1 MNLSGTVL
9 TGRTIDMRLLALT
22 FSLLAIAVGASGLG
36 DKQQFANS
44 ELSFDEFTEQSLLWA
59 PYRSNCYFGIRP
71 RNVNQSPLML
81 GIMWFDNSDAS
92 GLSRMRHFVEQG
104 DKLQK
109 YGWEVYDPRV
119 GGKEVIIDDANN
131 LNLTI
136 YFTKSHNGQNW
147 AVRVHGQP
155 LDAERRSSASVVV
168 YFNQNGQDGQSTVK
182 KIGDSGEGKM
192 TFYGISKELGEYQL
206 TVRDNFGSYFS
217 DPKLPTME
225 IVPGCDS
232 SKTSHLSLTI
242 PDNNIWM
249 ARDVFLSI
257 LSDSV
262 KKIVEERGADAV
274 NPSLFPSTFT
284 IRNLYDFPGGNFH
297 YLQKSFDNS
306 DPEGFE
312 FDVIYNALDA
322 KEKISSTQ
330 DVTTL
335 ITRTMNHVETKFDEL
350 FALEPKGKKYHSFA
364 LETLSN
370 LLGGIGYFHGTQ
382 LVDRVTIF
390 DDEQFEEVKLQH
402 AAEEGP
408 LSLFTSVPSRAF
420 FPRGFYWDE
429 GFHLLQ
435 IMEYDFDLAFVICS
449 SWFDLIEDD
458 SGWIAREVILGDEA
472 RSKVPEEFRVQN
484 PNIANPPT
492 LLLAFSEMLSRAIQ
506 SQENAALEYPGPV
519 DDESTP
525 DGQTNQL
532 EKNPD
537 LLLTYAKRIYPKLLK
552 HYNWFK
558 SSQKGLIEEYEEILE
573 EEGILEQIHQEEAY
587 AWRGRTINHC
597 LPSGM
602 DDYPRPQPPD
612 VVELNVDALAW
623 VGIMTRS
630 MKQIAHVLDLQEDEE
645 EYERIEKNIIEN
657 LDLLH
662 WSEENG
668 CYCDVTID
676 NLEDTRAF
684 VCHEGYISLLPFALK
699 LMPLN
704 SPKLS
709 QTLSLMSDPEGIF
722 SEYGLLSLSRKDEYF
737 GTAENYWRGPIWLNI
752 NYLCLDALKHYYP
765 IVLSDTARELTPEEA
780 QAKQLFQSLKSNL
793 VTNVFTN
800 WDEKGYCYESYD
812 QHTGEGK
819 GIEHFT
825 GWTALV
831 VNIMGNK

>member
-1 MNLSGTVL
+1 
-9 TGRTIDMRLLALT
+9 MRLVALA
-22 FSLLAIAVGASGLG
+22 SLLLAVAVSALG
-36 DKQQFANS
+36 NSQQGFNS
-44 ELSFDEFTEQSLLWA
+44 ELSFDEYTEQSLLWA
-59 PYRSNCYFGIRP
+59 PYRPNCYFGIRP
-71 RNVNQSPLML
+71 RNVDQSPFML

-92 GLSRMRHFVEQG
+92 GLSRIRHFVEQG

-119 GGKEVIIDDANN
+119 GGREVIIDEANN

-136 YFTKSHNGQNW
+136 YFTKSHNGENW
-147 AVRVHGQP
+147 AVRVHGEP
-155 LDAERRSSASVVV
+155 LDPERGSAASVVV
-168 YFNQNGQDGQSTVK
+168 YFNQNGQDGQSRLK
-182 KIGDSGEGKM
+182 KIVGDDSGKM
-192 TFYGISKELGEYQL
+192 LFHGVSKELGEYQL
-206 TVRDNFGSYFS
+206 TVRDNFGSYYS
-217 DPKLPTME
+217 DPGLPTME

-232 SKTSHLSLTI
+232 SKTAHLSMTV
-242 PDNNIWM
+242 PDENVWM

-262 KKIVEERGADAV
+262 KQIVEEKGAEAV

-284 IRNLYDFPGGNFH
+284 IRNLYDFPAGNFH

-306 DPEGFE
+306 SPEGFE
-312 FDVIYNALDA
+312 FDIIYNALDT
-322 KEKISSTQ
+322 KERITSIGDVANLISGT
-330 DVTTL
+330 
-335 ITRTMNHVETKFDEL
+335 INHVETKFAEL
-350 FALEPKGKKYHSFA
+350 FALEPKGEQYHSFA

-402 AAEEGP
+402 ATEEGP

-449 SWFDLIEDD
+449 SWFDLIEAD

-492 LLLAFSEMLSRAIQ
+492 LLLAFSEMLDRAIKN
-506 SQENAALEYPGPV
+506 QESSALEFPGPV
-519 DDESTP
+519 DDEITAQK
-525 DGQTNQL
+525 QTSQL
-532 EKNPD
+532 ENNPD
-537 LLLTYAKRIYPKLLK
+537 LLLKYAERIYPKLLK

-558 SSQKGLIEEYEEILE
+558 TSQKGLIEEYEEILE
-573 EEGILEQIHQEEAY
+573 DEGILEKVHQEEAY
-587 AWRGRTINHC
+587 TWRGRTINHC

-612 VVELNVDALAW
+612 VAELNVDALAW

-630 MKQIAHVLDLQEDEE
+630 MRRIAHVLSLKDDEA
-645 EYERIEKNIIEN
+645 EYQKIENNIIEN

-662 WSEENG
+662 WSEEHR
-668 CYCDVTID
+668 CYCDITID
-676 NLEDTRAF
+676 SLGDGRAF

-699 LMPLN
+699 LVPLD
-704 SPKLS
+704 SPKLKHI
-709 QTLSLMSDPEGIF
+709 LSLMSDPEGIF
-722 SEYGLLSLSRKDEYF
+722 SEYGLLSLSRRDEYF
-737 GTAENYWRGPIWLNI
+737 GTAENYWRGPVWLNI
-752 NYLCLDALKHYYP
+752 NYLCLDALTYYFP
-765 IVLSDTARELTPEEA
+765 AVVSGAAEGLSPEES
-780 QAKQLFQSLKSNL
+780 QAKQLFVSLKESL
-793 VTNVFTN
+793 VNNVFKN
-800 WDEKGYCYESYD
+800 WEERGYCYESYD
-812 QHTGEGK
+812 QYTGKGK